1 MVTST
6 QRAKCLNFENFRFRT
21 NFKSHIRLYIPKIL
35 PLQSE
40 ESDQKQE
47 KYQDS
52 VGIIKNYVLNFLN
65 DLKPPLTCQYYAT

>member
-6 QRAKCLNFENFRFRT
+6 QRAKCLNFENFRCRT
-21 NFKSHIRLYIPKIL
+21 NFKSHIRLYIPKIM

-52 VGIIKNYVLNFLN
+52 VGIIKN
-65 DLKPPLTCQYYAT
+65 

>member
-1 MVTST
+1 M
-6 QRAKCLNFENFRFRT
+6 
-21 NFKSHIRLYIPKIL
+21 

-65 DLKPPLTCQYYAT
+65 DLKPPLTFLYYVT

>member
-6 QRAKCLNFENFRFRT
+6 QRAKCLNFENFRCRT